1 MLNYKEARCLK
12 NYSVVSAV
20 NFKMDLEASIEKII
34 IFLEKYRHLIDTPP
48 TALYVNENYK
58 VIP

>member
-1 MLNYKEARCLK
+1 MLK
-12 NYSVVSAV
+12 NYSVFSVV
-20 NFKMDLEASIEKII
+20 NFKMDLEALIEKII
-34 IFLEKYRHLIDTPP
+34 NFLEKYRHLIDVPP